1 MKGKNWREY
10 EPQRIKK
17 KRRRRRKGRL
27 PLKLILLI
35 FLFAVGYV
43 GFEIYFHFSK
53 PYIIALDAG
62 HGGIDTGAVGI
73 IEEVA
78 LTEKTTAKLAELL
91 KEDGRFRVVLSRDE
105 GEDKSIT
112 ARNKLFQRV
121 KPDLVLSI
129 HANSGE
135 DASAYGF
142 ECYPSPP
149 GKENYEE
156 SLAFAQYIAMEMEA
170 SGARLRGAD
179 GVRFGYYVPDA
190 QGNASKLLI
199 DSTDTQ
205 IYDYDTFGMLKNMTC
220 PAVLVEQCFVTNQQ
234 DVDEFGTEEG
244 CTKAAQAYYQGIC
257 QYLEA
262 FEKGKA

>member
-1 MKGKNWREY
+1 MKGKSWREY
-10 EPQRIKK
+10 EPPRKQK
-17 KRRRRRKGRL
+17 KRHRRRKRGLQAR
-27 PLKLILLI
+27 LILAFVL
-35 FLFAVGYV
+35 FLLGYV
-43 GFEIYFHFSK
+43 GFQMYFHYSK
-53 PYIIALDAG
+53 PYMVGLDAG

-73 IEEVA
+73 IQEVE
-78 LTEKTTAKLAELL
+78 LTERTTAKLTKLL
-91 KEDGRFRVVLSRDE
+91 KEDGRFRVVLSRDA

-112 ARNKLFQRV
+112 DRNKLFQRA

-135 DASAYGF
+135 EASAFGF

-149 GKENYEE
+149 GKTNYEK
-156 SLAFAQYIAMEMEA
+156 SLVFAQYIAKEMEA
-170 SGARLRGAD
+170 VGARLRGTD

-190 QGNASKLLI
+190 AGNTTKLLL

-205 IYDYDTFGMLKNMTC
+205 IYDYDTFGMLKNMNC

-244 CTKAAQAYYQGIC
+244 CQKAAEAYYQAIC
-257 QYLEA
+257 RYLE
-262 FEKGKA
+262 EKEG